1 MLSTFLQGGAAPWPA
16 PAIHDSVAA
25 IIRQRGYHRDVRSS
39 IVGRLARWFSEWMQ
53 SLQEYIAAHP
63 TAKWIVLG
71 LTILLVLLV
80 VARIALGARLGLD
93 DASAADRR
101 RRRDAVVDP
110 LAEAERLAAAE
121 RFTDAAHALY
131 RGLLDALV
139 RHDQLRLHPSKT
151 SGDYA
156 RELQR
161 RGSLSHAPFRRF
173 ARMYDRVLFGDLT
186 VDAAAYAALLAAAR
200 PVLQPETPEK
210 HAA

>member
-1 MLSTFLQGGAAPWPA
+1 MLSTFLQGGAPPWPA

-25 IIRQRGYHRDVRSS
+25 IIRQRGYQRDVRSS
-39 IVGRLARWFSEWMQ
+39 IVERLARWFAEWVQ
-53 SLQEYIAAHP
+53 SLQDYVAAHP

-71 LTILLVLLV
+71 LTILLALLV
-80 VARIALGARLGLD
+80 VARIALGTRLGLD

-101 RRRDAVVDP
+101 RQRETVADP
-110 LAEAERLAAAE
+110 LAEAERLAVAGQ
-121 RFTDAAHALY
+121 FTDAAHALY

-139 RHDQLRLHPSKT
+139 RRDQLRLHPSKT

-161 RGSLSHAPFRRF
+161 RGSLSHAAFRRF

-186 VDAAAYAALLAAAR
+186 VDAAAYATLLGAAR
-200 PVLQPETPEK
+200 PVLQPEPAEE